1 MHAIIAL
8 SEMEMGE
15 RAMPVP
21 DMPKNSGLSLAL
33 IGNASGKDHGTKEE
47 RDPRHFRQETR
58 RKRLAFA
65 AGFEWQFGTQSRAGR
80 ATANWRGC
88 AWIFDSVTS
97 NRRNADGRRRIS

>member
-65 AGFEWQFGTQSRAGR
+65 ADALSYGICMAVWYPVESWK
-80 ATANWRGC
+80 
-88 AWIFDSVTS
+88 S
-97 NRRNADGRRRIS
+97 NGELERMRVDLRQRHK